1 MLRKFLTVIISL
13 AILGAGIG
21 GIAIMGKLKKKPE
34 EVEFVSVP
42 PSLLYIVAEQKPASI
57 NVVVQGE
64 VRPRTDITL
73 TAQVGG
79 RIVDVSSSFVDGGA
93 FKKDEVLVR
102 IEDADFRL
110 ALTRAKAQVAQAQQ
124 ALGQEQAEA
133 DLARQDWYEL
143 GDGSRPS
150 DLTLRLPQLAQ
161 AKANFDAA
169 KADEQEARLNL
180 NRTYVKA
187 PFKGRVRRRIAGQGQ
202 FVAPG
207 TQLGEI
213 FATDVAE
220 IRLPLTDANL
230 ATLGLPFGFIESASN
245 PGPDVILRAQIGA
258 KFNEWKGR
266 IARTEGAIDSAT
278 RQIGA
283 IAVVNDPYGAGASNG
298 IPLAI
303 GLFVE
308 GTIIGE
314 AIENAITLPL
324 AALYGK
330 DSIYII
336 DSEDRL
342 RKKSVNVASSNGK
355 EVIIVGGISPEDR
368 VVISP
373 LRGSEEGDLVAPI
386 ADDSTKTKQSF
397 SDPDKD
403 PLTADTK
410 TQTTNEG

>member
-1 MLRKFLTVIISL
+1 MLRKFLTIFITL
-13 AILGAGIG
+13 AILGGGIG
-21 GIAIMGKLKKKPE
+21 GIMIMGKLKKKPE

-42 PSLLYIVAEQKPASI
+42 PSLLYIVAEQKPASA

-79 RIVDVSSSFVDGGA
+79 RIIDVSSSFVDGGA
-93 FKKDEVLVR
+93 FNKDEVLVR

-110 ALTRAKAQVAQAQQ
+110 ALTRAKARVAQAQQ

-133 DLARQDWYEL
+133 DLARQDWQEL

-258 KFNEWKGR
+258 EFNEWKGR

-308 GTIIGE
+308 ATIIGD

-330 DSIYII
+330 DSVYII

-355 EVIIVGGISPEDR
+355 EVIIVGGILPEDR

-373 LRGSEEGDLVAPI
+373 LRGSKDGDLVAPI
-386 ADDSTKTKQSF
+386 ADDSTKTQQSF

-403 PLTADTK
+403 PLTTDTK